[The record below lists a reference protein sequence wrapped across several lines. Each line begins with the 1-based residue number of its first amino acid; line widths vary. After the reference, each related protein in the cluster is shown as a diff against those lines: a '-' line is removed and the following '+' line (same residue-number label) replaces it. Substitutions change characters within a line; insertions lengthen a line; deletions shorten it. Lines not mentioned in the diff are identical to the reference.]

1 MDLELESETTDTG
14 KEEEIESE
22 DTRKKPD
29 GRRFNGRKK
38 GEGRVRLRGI
48 DALDGDLVSLER
60 LLSECGSGW
69 RCQIVRISPSW
80 CDGTLET
87 VNVDPTVPIDIE
99 EIRQSWGGRRLQ
111 LVLIDDRGRMRKR
124 INLKFPD
131 PPRNNG
137 QAISPPGAVA
147 VNEAGQAL
155 AAPDPGENYRK
166 ILELLIKNQESQK
179 TSYAQALEVRLAD
192 LERQLNSLRSM
203 PAAAPAPI
211 GAAPQIV
218 PALAQPVPQAVDV
231 IAQVSNMISQVDNL
245 RSAIGRSTP
254 ADVAEGGGGSDVL
267 NDAIKQILQIEIEKR
282 RAPAAAPQAQT
293 PAPPMPERRSAGPA
307 PAAGLEHGAGLGAL
321 QSGNPIVDEVL
332 RAVKDKL
339 STMDPARLESILG
352 IVLDDGA
359 IIEEEDDPTDESTA
373 DPTAIPAN

>member
-192 LERQLNSLRSM
+192 LERQLINLRSM
-203 PAAAPAPI
+203 PVVAAAAPAV
-211 GAAPQIV
+211 PQIV

-254 ADVAEGGGGSDVL
+254 ADVAEGGGSDVL

-293 PAPPMPERRSAGPA
+293 PAPPLPERQSAGGSATVP
-307 PAAGLEHGAGLGAL
+307 PEAGGGLGAL
-321 QSGNPIVDEVL
+321 QSGNPMVDQVL
-332 RAVKDKL
+332 SAVRDKL
-339 STMDPARLESILG
+339 STMAPERLESILG

-359 IIEEEDDPTDESTA
+359 IIEEEDDSIDEATA
-373 DPTAIPAN
+373 DPPAIPAN

>member
-254 ADVAEGGGGSDVL
+254 ADVAEGGGSDVL

-293 PAPPMPERRSAGPA
+293 PAPPMPERRSAAGPA
-307 PAAGLEHGAGLGAL
+307 PAAGPAQGGGLGAL

-359 IIEEEDDPTDESTA
+359 IIEEEDDPPDEATA
-373 DPTAIPAN
+373 DPAAIPAN

>member
-1 MDLELESETTDTG
+1 MGIDLDQGTTETG
-14 KEEEIESE
+14 SEEEIESE

-192 LERQLNSLRSM
+192 LERQLISLRSM
-203 PAAAPAPI
+203 PVVAAAAPAV
-211 GAAPQIV
+211 PQIV

-254 ADVAEGGGGSDVL
+254 AEGGDGGADVL

-321 QSGNPIVDEVL
+321 QSGNPMVDQVL
-332 RAVKDKL
+332 SAVRDKL
-339 STMDPARLESILG
+339 STMAPERLESILG

-359 IIEEEDDPTDESTA
+359 IIEEEDDSIDEATA
-373 DPTAIPAN
+373 DPPAIPAN

>member
-1 MDLELESETTDTG
+1 MDLELESDKGETAE
-14 KEEEIESE
+14 EEEIESE
-22 DTRKKPD
+22 DKGKKKD

-38 GEGRVRLRGI
+38 GEGRIRLRGI
-48 DALDGDLVSLER
+48 DALDGDLVSLDR

-69 RCQIVRISPSW
+69 RCRVVRLSPSW

-87 VNVDPTVPIDIE
+87 FDIDPSSPIDIE

-111 LVLIDDRGRMRKR
+111 LLLIDDRGKMRKR
-124 INLKFPD
+124 INMKFPD

-137 QAISPPGAVA
+137 QPIAPPGAVA
-147 VNEAGQAL
+147 ANEAGQAL

-179 TSYAQALEVRLAD
+179 MSYAQALEGRLAD
-192 LERQLNSLRSM
+192 LERQLIAVRSA
-203 PAAAPAPI
+203 PAAIGTAP
-211 GAAPQIV
+211 AAPQIV

-231 IAQVSNMISQVDNL
+231 ISQVSNMITQVDNL

-254 ADVAEGGGGSDVL
+254 AEGGEGGGGPDVL

-282 RAPAAAPQAQT
+282 RAPAPSISAPQT
-293 PAPPMPERRSAGPA
+293 PAPPMPERRSTTAQPDP
-307 PAAGLEHGAGLGAL
+307 PAAGGGLGAL

-332 RAVKDKL
+332 RAVRDKL
-339 STMDPARLESILG
+339 TTMAPDRLESILG

-359 IIEEEDDPTDESTA
+359 IIEEDDDQPEEQPHDPPTIQD
-373 DPTAIPAN
+373 N

>member
-1 MDLELESETTDTG
+1 MDLELETDKGETAE
-14 KEEEIESE
+14 EEEIESE
-22 DTRKKPD
+22 DKGKKKD

-38 GEGRVRLRGI
+38 GEGRIRLRGI
-48 DALDGDLVSLER
+48 DALDGDLVSLDR

-69 RCQIVRISPSW
+69 RCRVVRLSPSW

-87 VNVDPTVPIDIE
+87 FDIDPSSPIDIE

-111 LVLIDDRGRMRKR
+111 LLLIDDRGKMRKR
-124 INLKFPD
+124 INMKFPD

-137 QAISPPGAVA
+137 QPIAPPGAVA
-147 VNEAGQAL
+147 ANEAGQAL

-179 TSYAQALEVRLAD
+179 MSYTQALEGRLAD
-192 LERQLNSLRSM
+192 LERQLIAVRSA
-203 PAAAPAPI
+203 PAAIGAAP
-211 GAAPQIV
+211 AAPQIV

-231 IAQVSNMISQVDNL
+231 ISQVSNMITQVDNL

-254 ADVAEGGGGSDVL
+254 ADSAEGGAPDVL

-282 RAPAAAPQAQT
+282 RAPAPSTSAPQT
-293 PAPPMPERRSAGPA
+293 PAPPMPERRSTTAQPEAAIAG
-307 PAAGLEHGAGLGAL
+307 GELGAL
-321 QSGNPIVDEVL
+321 QSGNPIVVEVL
-332 RAVKDKL
+332 RAVRDKL
-339 STMDPARLESILG
+339 ATMSPERLESILG

-359 IIEEEDDPTDESTA
+359 IIEEEDDPQSEQPR
-373 DPTAIPAN
+373 DPPANPEN